1 MSPTPGLQR
10 GFSLL
15 IDSSAQLDFLLPNGL
30 MLPLELDSELCL
42 SKVKDELW
50 FAAAREPMF
59 DKLQSKDRYIFS
71 GINRETAEEQEYYD
85 QTLRL
90 RELPLLLPYLRVIE
104 TTKDSELL
112 ERNMQDATIASCI
125 GISHADITQAE
136 RLIPEVKWARTRLC
150 HLATMHRQALR
161 ATGSNGLAQYLA
173 SATQRHLSKS
183 LLQALNNLPNL
194 TICAWILDGEE
205 SGKERRVSV
214 ELNVNATVRDALNE
228 LLQIQTDLFR
238 NRSPSTLLAFPVIFR
253 PLEASAYVLKIC
265 CSQSYLFELDAKL
278 VSFEYVQS
286 CIEQAQHPCLSPVLR
301 KDVCETLANSLNDD
315 STSDLIC
322 PLRPCCQSEIEHSS
336 PLLRNTHLSSR
347 LVTSNTDHSP
357 HASRNTSSIETTDLR
372 ESSPYRA
379 LEELLCNNDEKHE
392 KDESDVIEVGDD
404 CADLTSKLQ
413 DKEQA
418 VTSVWNLSYYL
429 SVQVRSAKFLVG
441 TLSSTQATAPGSPS
455 TQQHSSLASV
465 FAACLDV
472 SQSSYVVRVGLFHG
486 TQSLIE
492 YQTTSEMPG
501 SHMSWNKWLNFHV
514 LLANIPP
521 AARLCVALIK
531 LERNADK
538 RAGKTYEYPVG
549 WANLNFFDHR
559 GFMRS
564 GEVTLR
570 LWPASLLQST
580 EERFNRLYPAGTVLE
595 NPNPDFTLQ
604 IRIHNPTGRRIR
616 LPSFRSFIEAHC
628 RQNSWDSTAYNSL
641 SKHSHPQ
648 LGQELRSDI
657 PPNGMAFVNQVFGS
671 GDMEEDLDESMLN
684 VINPERDLSSPLFH
698 PDYSGLSTEQDNNE
712 TLLREMVSHD
722 PLYELSEQEKCALW
736 RNRYFCMKNFP
747 EALPWLTQSVCWY
760 RRESLMEFYYLLHSW
775 PRPLNARVALQ
786 LLGAMGLNAS
796 MVGEANAVITSAA
809 SQGARGGASGIPD
822 AYVRELAVNS
832 LYDLSDAELGDYLL
846 QLVQA
851 LKAEA
856 YLDNCLSRF
865 ILFRALRNPLLI
877 GLRLFWHLRSE
888 IHLPDMYLKFGLLLE
903 AFCLGCGPLLT
914 FLARQVT
921 ALNRLESI
929 SARVKELTNEDE
941 QRSRFRE
948 EIARPEARRDLEWL
962 PSPLCLTERLGR
974 LIIDKCDV
982 KRSKKRPLWI
992 VWSNS
997 DRLATHHH
1005 AYYQL
1010 IFKHGDDLRQD
1021 MLTLQILRVMDRIW
1035 KNEGMDM
1042 CLVPYG
1048 CLATGPEMGLIEAV
1062 RNARTVMS
1070 IQGERLRA
1078 ALQID
1083 NTQLFKWLTQHINK
1097 TRDPN
1102 SSSENG
1108 AYERLIRNF
1117 TMSCAGYCVATFVL
1131 GIRDRHPDNIMVD
1144 TSGRLFHIDFGHIL
1158 DNRKKK
1164 FGITRERV
1172 PFVLTKDFIT
1182 VIAHGNPDVVLG
1194 APVTDTG
1201 GGGSRNRH
1209 FQEFTQLCGRAY
1221 LLLRKHANLLLTLF
1235 AMMLPSGLPELT
1247 SVCDLEYVRKTL
1259 AVDLSEE
1266 QALAYFHGKFNE
1278 AYYGA
1283 WTTKIDW
1290 FGHWMNT

>member
-1 MSPTPGLQR
+1 MNAISFPDHAFLFGFL
-10 GFSLL
+10 GAAISIDSHFSL
-15 IDSSAQLDFLLPNGL
+15 DSA
-30 MLPLELDSELCL
+30 
-42 SKVKDELW
+42 
-50 FAAAREPMF
+50 
-59 DKLQSKDRYIFS
+59 
-71 GINRETAEEQEYYD
+71 
-85 QTLRL
+85 
-90 RELPLLLPYLRVIE
+90 
-104 TTKDSELL
+104 
-112 ERNMQDATIASCI
+112 
-125 GISHADITQAE
+125 
-136 RLIPEVKWARTRLC
+136 
-150 HLATMHRQALR
+150 
-161 ATGSNGLAQYLA
+161 
-173 SATQRHLSKS
+173 
-183 LLQALNNLPNL
+183 
-194 TICAWILDGEE
+194 
-205 SGKERRVSV
+205 
-214 ELNVNATVRDALNE
+214 
-228 LLQIQTDLFR
+228 
-238 NRSPSTLLAFPVIFR
+238 
-253 PLEASAYVLKIC
+253 
-265 CSQSYLFELDAKL
+265 
-278 VSFEYVQS
+278 
-286 CIEQAQHPCLSPVLR
+286 
-301 KDVCETLANSLNDD
+301 
-315 STSDLIC
+315 
-322 PLRPCCQSEIEHSS
+322 
-336 PLLRNTHLSSR
+336 
-347 LVTSNTDHSP
+347 
-357 HASRNTSSIETTDLR
+357 
-372 ESSPYRA
+372 
-379 LEELLCNNDEKHE
+379 
-392 KDESDVIEVGDD
+392 
-404 CADLTSKLQ
+404 
-413 DKEQA
+413 
-418 VTSVWNLSYYL
+418 
-429 SVQVRSAKFLVG
+429 
-441 TLSSTQATAPGSPS
+441 
-455 TQQHSSLASV
+455 
-465 FAACLDV
+465 
-472 SQSSYVVRVGLFHG
+472 
-486 TQSLIE
+486 
-492 YQTTSEMPG
+492 
-501 SHMSWNKWLNFHV
+501 
-514 LLANIPP
+514 
-521 AARLCVALIK
+521 
-531 LERNADK
+531 
-538 RAGKTYEYPVG
+538 
-549 WANLNFFDHR
+549 
-559 GFMRS
+559 
-564 GEVTLR
+564 
-570 LWPASLLQST
+570 
-580 EERFNRLYPAGTVLE
+580 
-595 NPNPDFTLQ
+595 

-616 LPSFRSFIEAHC
+616 LPSFRSFIEAYC
-628 RQNSWDSTAYNSL
+628 RQNSWDSTVYNSL
-641 SKHSHPQ
+641 SKYPRTQ
-648 LGQELRSDI
+648 LEQEPRSNI
-657 PPNGMAFVNQVFGS
+657 SPNGMAFVNQVFGS

-698 PDYSGLSTEQDNNE
+698 PDYPGLSTEQDNNE
-712 TLLREMVSHD
+712 SLLRELVSHD
-722 PLYELSEQEKCALW
+722 PLYELSEQEKSALW

-747 EALPWLTQSVCWY
+747 EALPLVDTV
-760 RRESLMEFYYLLHSW
+760 F
-775 PRPLNARVALQ
+775 ALQ

-796 MVGEANAVITSAA
+796 MVGEVNAAITSAA
-809 SQGARGGASGIPD
+809 GQGARGGASGIPD

-832 LYDLSDAELGDYLL
+832 LYDLSDAELSDYLLQLVQIRIHNPTGRRIRLPSFRSFIEAYCFVFSGTSFLGFFPQTVYNSLSKYPRTQLEQEPRSNISPNGMAFVNQVFGSGDMEEDLDESMLNVINPERDLSSPLFHPDYPGLSTEQDNNESLLRELVSHDPLYELSEQEKSALWRNRYFCMKNFPEALPLVDTVFALQLLGAMGLNASMVGEVNAAITSAAGQGARGGASGIPDAYVRELAVNSLYDLSDAELSDYLL

-888 IHLPDMYLKFGLLLE
+888 IHLPDMHLKFGLLLE

-921 ALNRLESI
+921 ALNRLETI

-948 EIARPEARRDLEWL
+948 EVSRPEARRDLEWL
-962 PSPLCLTERLGR
+962 PSPLCLTERLGK

-1083 NTQLFKWLTQHINK
+1083 NTQLFKWLMQHISK
-1097 TRDPN
+1097 TRDPTSQN
-1102 SSSENG
+1102 ENG
-1108 AYERLIRNF
+1108 AYERLIHNF
-1117 TMSCAGYCVATFVL
+1117 TMSCAGYCVATFGL

-1201 GGGSRNRH
+1201 GGGSRNKH

-1259 AVDLSEE
+1259 AVELSEE